1 MNINNVTLTGNLT
14 RDPELR
20 STASGTSV
28 LQFAVAVNDRVKN
41 QQGEW
46 VDRPNYIDMT
56 MFGTR
61 AESLGSILKKGMKV
75 AVQGKLHWS
84 SWEKDGQKRSKLEVW
99 PDAVE
104 LLTPKKDGSQ
114 GYQGGYQKDMGTVRA
129 EETFGVHMEPV
140 QDDFSIYGDDI
151 PF

>member
-1 MNINNVTLTGNLT
+1 MNINTAIITGNLT

-20 STASGTSV
+20 QTASGTSV
-28 LQFAVAVNDRVKN
+28 LQFSVAVNDRVKEN
-41 QQGEW
+41 GEW
-46 VDRPNYIDMT
+46 TDRANYIDCT

-61 AESLGSILKKGMKV
+61 AESLSRLMHKGSKV

-84 SWEKDGQKRSKLEVW
+84 SWEKNGEKRSKVEIW

-104 LLTPKKDGSQ
+104 LLTPRNQ
-114 GYQGGYQKDMGTVRA
+114 GQQGQNHQKEMGTVQA
-129 EETFGVHMEPV
+129 EQDFGVTMEL
-140 QDDFSIYGDDI
+140 YEEEI